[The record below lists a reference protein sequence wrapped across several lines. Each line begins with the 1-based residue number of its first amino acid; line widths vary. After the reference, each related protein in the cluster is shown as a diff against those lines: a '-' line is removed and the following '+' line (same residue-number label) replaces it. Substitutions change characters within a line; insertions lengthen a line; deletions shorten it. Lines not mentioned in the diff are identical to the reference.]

1 MNRIYKV
8 IWSKVKHQYVVVSE
22 LAHSCTKS
30 AGSRVGRSAAAVLAA
45 LVLTTGLCAAPVQA
59 EDLTDPYALLN
70 AQVEETNSTSSDTLV
85 TLVQSPL
92 VKSVAPLANEDEGQP
107 GEGGDTSGTTPTE
120 PTDPAT
126 EPTEQHTIVNEDGF
140 YAYNGE
146 KRNTYN
152 SLNKDGLWVGGTDDD
167 TGFHVDNDGNVE
179 TTGTVEVKNGTN
191 TVTISKGTVT
201 GLTNTTWTP
210 ENPGSIVGNRAATEA
225 QLQAVSK
232 VAAAHTAVTVNGGIP
247 AGADETYTTGNL
259 QLTQTQDPDTGKV
272 TYDVKLNDKI
282 TLGSQDGSTSSV
294 VVDGVNG
301 SIILNAVSGDVD
313 SQVEINAA
321 KGTITGL
328 KGAVSDASWDTF
340 MDGTIAGDRV
350 ATESDLRTVAQHS
363 VRYDVDENGATTNK
377 VTLGNGTDKV
387 TLTNVAD
394 GTTTYDAVNYGQ
406 LSKTNENVDKLT
418 TTVNEHSTSISTNK
432 TNIENLTETVNA
444 GWTAQ
449 VNGTDAKTVTP
460 KNNTLN
466 FISGDN
472 VTVSNENGSIK
483 VSADLSNLSVDETNA
498 VLYDGTNKKTVTF
511 GGTEADPV
519 QLKNVADGHDA
530 NDAVNYG
537 QLSATNTK
545 VDQNTTN
552 ITNLTSK
559 VDTGWQAKVG
569 GQTISVK
576 PESNELT
583 FAGDSNVSVTA
594 FDHTIQVG
602 LANSVTIG
610 SGNTSVTI
618 DGTKGNITGL
628 TNTKWDTDT
637 IDSVTNDTDR
647 TGAAAYAATQGQLYD
662 VYNAAVENAKGTQ
675 YTAGDGIA
683 IGTGDT
689 PSISVNYGAGLE
701 LGEAAGEGTK
711 PLQVNAN
718 ESNGIEVT
726 DDGVG
731 VKLAASGSNL
741 DFDGNGGLTLA
752 DTLTG
757 LTSVTAV
764 SGSFTSK
771 LTVGSNDS
779 VITIEN
785 GTISGLADITE
796 SSGGDVAVNKTYVDN
811 LFDDLVDNI
820 PTVEGT
826 EYTQGDGVS
835 IAKGAG
841 EDDPSTISVNA
852 GKGLTFGEATAEG
865 GTKPLQ
871 VNILENGNLA
881 FDDATGA
888 LKLANAISV
897 DSVSA
902 GNIKINVDNSGIITG
917 LKNGKVEDGSTDAV
931 NGSQLYDVQQSIKT
945 YTDGDG
951 ITIDAADGNKISV
964 NAGNGITVAD
974 DLVTVNTGKGLTFD
988 ATDENSLIVATGAGL
1003 GFDASNQVKVNVG
1016 NGLTIDTTDGAND
1029 VIINIYDPDHTGNLV
1044 ADRDGLHLSSDLQG
1058 LTSVSSNSVIVGR
1071 DLTTNPTAPE
1081 LGVTITGQKITG
1093 LDINSITDDEDAV
1106 NKKYVDKFFDSAKE
1120 GLAVQYD
1127 QADKKTVTLGGI
1139 GGTEITGLAEATWE
1153 AGSDS
1158 AASVGLVYKKA
1169 GEVQWASANYLNND
1183 MDLTEATKALD
1194 DAIGT
1199 NRYTGEN
1206 VLDKNTDGKTYAS
1219 ITDTIQ
1225 RIDNVI
1231 GPMQFKAT
1239 NFLKNQ
1245 TTLSS
1250 GIDKLDSSLSDAL
1263 GAIGVQTTRVENEDG
1278 TVDNVVSTKIDWNNF
1293 NYIISGTIVDGM
1305 RVLDGHI
1312 SDLNTRVTTLEG
1324 FHQDEL
1330 SSNSALRTLS
1340 SMDMKAA
1347 AALSSLSA
1355 DDLAAIAT
1363 LSENGTRL
1371 PPQGTDDPD
1380 TGGDVDDSST
1390 GGDTGNSN
1398 PYKGL
1403 TTTADKITTDRD
1415 FGVTGNLDV
1424 TGNTTLGGTLTVT
1437 GESTFNNKATF
1448 NKDVAING
1456 TLNMNGNKIT
1466 GVKDGDIS
1474 ADSTDAINGSQL
1486 YDTNQ
1491 RVSANEQN
1499 IGILGSAVNKLGD
1512 RIERVGAGA
1521 AALAALHPLDF
1532 DPDNKLDFAA
1542 GFGNYRGASA
1552 VAVGAFYRPSENVM
1566 FSVGGAF
1573 GGGEDMVNAGV
1584 SFKVGAG
1591 SGSATTSR
1599 TAMAKSLKS
1608 MQEVVA
1614 SQDAQLAQQ
1623 REQIDKLTAMV
1634 ELLMEQNGQAQPKD
1648 GDAQAAQPQQ

>member
-1 MNRIYKV
+1 MEITDPYDRRI
-8 IWSKVKHQYVVVSE
+8 
-22 LAHSCTKS
+22 AFC
-30 AGSRVGRSAAAVLAA
+30 SAAAVLAA

-70 AQVEETNSTSSDTLV
+70 TQVEETNSTSSDKLV

-92 VKSVAPLANEDEGQP
+92 AKSVAPLANEDEGQP
-107 GEGGDTSGTTPTE
+107 GEGGDTTGTTPTE
-120 PTDPAT
+120 PT
-126 EPTEQHTIVNEDGF
+126 EPTKQQHTIVNEDGF

-282 TLGSQDGSTSSV
+282 TLGSQDGSASSV
-294 VVDGVNG
+294 VVDGSNS

-328 KGAVSDASWDTF
+328 KGAVNDESWDTF
-340 MDGTIAGDRV
+340 MDGNIEGGRA
-350 ATESDLRTVAQHS
+350 ATESDLLTVAQHS
-363 VRYDVDENGATTNK
+363 VRYDVDENGKLTNK
-377 VTLGNGTDKV
+377 VTLGNGKEKV

-432 TNIENLTETVNA
+432 TNIETLTGTVNA

-460 KNNTLN
+460 KDKTLN

-472 VTVSNENGSIK
+472 VTVSNENGAIK
-483 VSADLSNLSVDETNA
+483 VSADLSELSVDETNA
-498 VLYDGTNKKTVTF
+498 VLYDGADKKTVTF
-511 GGTEADPV
+511 GGTGAGPV
-519 QLKNVADGHDA
+519 QLKNVADGQDT

-545 VDQNTTN
+545 VNQNTTN
-552 ITNLTSK
+552 ITNLTSR

-569 GQTISVK
+569 DQTISVK
-576 PESNELT
+576 PESNKLT
-583 FAGDSNVSVTA
+583 FAGDGNVSVTA
-594 FDHTIQVG
+594 SDRTIQLG

-610 SGNTSVTI
+610 SGNMSVTV

-628 TNTKWDTDT
+628 TNTTWDPD
-637 IDSVTNDTDR
+637 IADAVETNEN
-647 TGAAAYAATQGQLYD
+647 GEAGYAATQGQLKTVYD
-662 VYNAAVENAKGTQ
+662 EAIKNATGTTYDAGDGLTLNKDNNKFSVKG
-675 YTAGDGIA
+675 GDGIA
-683 IGTGDT
+683 VDGNGVQVKLTADEQNLVLEGDEDGKKT
-689 PSISVNYGAGLE
+689 LGLKDNISLA
-701 LGEAAGEGTK
+701 T
-711 PLQVNAN
+711 VNAN
-718 ESNGIEVT
+718 GFNII
-726 DDGVG
+726 
-731 VKLAASGSNL
+731 
-741 DFDGNGGLTLA
+741 GG
-752 DTLTG
+752 
-757 LTSVTAV
+757 
-764 SGSFTSK
+764 GSFTSEGLTIGNTK
-771 LTVGSNDS
+771 LTSTGLTTAS
-779 VITIEN
+779 V
-785 GTISGLADITE
+785 SGLTNTEWKADTDYSSSNQAATE
-796 SSGGDVAVNKTYVDN
+796 AQLQSVYDAIGDAQGKEYKNGSGLTLGGADKDTFNVNTGNGIKVDVATNAVTVNQGNGLTFDETGTDGEKQLQVKADKGIVVSDNGVAVNV
-811 LFDDLVDNI
+811 
-820 PTVEGT
+820 
-826 EYTQGDGVS
+826 
-835 IAKGAG
+835 
-841 EDDPSTISVNA
+841 
-852 GKGLTFGEATAEG
+852 
-865 GTKPLQ
+865 
-871 VNILENGNLA
+871 LENGNLA
-881 FDDATGA
+881 FDDTTGA
-888 LKLANAISV
+888 LKLA
-897 DSVSA
+897 D
-902 GNIKINVDNSGIITG
+902 NINITG
-917 LKNGKVEDGSTDAV
+917 TLGVSGKATFTAGADMNGKTITNVGKGIVDDTSTDAV
-931 NGSQLYDVQQSIKT
+931 NGSQLYKVQQSIKT

-951 ITIDAADGNKISV
+951 ITIDAAEGNKISV

-1003 GFDASNQVKVNVG
+1003 GFDPSNQVKVNVG
-1016 NGLTIDTTDGAND
+1016 NGLTIDTTDGANA
-1029 VIINIYDPDHTGNLV
+1029 VAIKVYDPNNTDNLI
-1044 ADRDGLHLSSDLQG
+1044 ANTNGLSLSTTLKGLESLSSKE
-1058 LTSVSSNSVIVGR
+1058 VIVGA
-1071 DLTTNPTAPE
+1071 DV
-1081 LGVTITGQKITG
+1081 GVVGIKITGEKITG
-1093 LDINSITDDEDAV
+1093 LLTENIKQDTDAV
-1106 NKKYVDKFFDSAKE
+1106 NKEYVDAYFDPDKK

-1127 QADKKTVTLGGI
+1127 DEAKTTVTLEGTD
-1139 GGTEITGLAEATWE
+1139 GTEIKGLADAAWE
-1153 AGSDS
+1153 ANSDS
-1158 AASVGLVYKKA
+1158 AASVGLVYDKV
-1169 GEVQWASANYLNND
+1169 GEVQWTKANYLDNT

-1194 DAIGT
+1194 SAIGT
-1199 NRYTGEN
+1199 NRYTGED

-1245 TTLSS
+1245 TTLSG

-1263 GAIGVQTTRVENEDG
+1263 GAIGVQTTPVENEDG
-1278 TVDNVVSTKIDWNNF
+1278 TVDNVVSMRIDWNNF
-1293 NYIISGTIVDGM
+1293 NYIKSGTIVDGM
-1305 RVLDGHI
+1305 RILDGRI
-1312 SDLNTRVTTLEG
+1312 YDLNTRVTTLEG

-1380 TGGDVDDSST
+1380 TGGDVDDPST

-1403 TTTADKITTDRD
+1403 TTTADKITTDRA

-1437 GESTFNNKATF
+1437 GESTFNDKATF
-1448 NKDVAING
+1448 NKDVDIKG
-1456 TLNMNGNKIT
+1456 TLNMNNNTIT
-1466 GVKDGDIS
+1466 GVKAGEIS
-1474 ADSTDAINGSQL
+1474 ATSTEAINGSQL